1 MGIQISLLHVRRS
14 ILIQAPPAR
23 VWSEFASFE
32 RISAWLNLGQ
42 RLHVFEPRVGGRV
55 EMSVELDSVRRHYGG
70 SVLICEPER
79 EPASRATG
87 RTRR

>member
-1 MGIQISLLHVRRS
+1 MGVQIGLLHVRSS
-14 ILIQAPPAR
+14 ILIQAPPVR
-23 VWSEFASFE
+23 VWSEFTSFE
-32 RISAWLNLGQ
+32 RISARLSLGH

-55 EMSVELDSVRRHYGG
+55 EMSVEFDGLRRRYGG